1 MLGPRVLLFT
11 HMAMLTSEDIKLIG
25 EELGNVI
32 EQNITP
38 QFQEIRDELRVITRR
53 IDRVDGKVNLLVNIL
68 QEKRV
73 VTEDDKHLI
82 LS

>member
-1 MLGPRVLLFT
+1 VLLFT